1 MRLISLE
8 VLIRTLERERV
19 IRSEYAPVPWSWD
32 NVVIATQAVSTDLGR
47 VFRGAIR
54 SLGSDGRLVHL
65 EAIAASRS
73 RTGLPENRLPP
84 GIVDHL
90 GITDLWSHQA
100 EAFDRLTNGESTVIA
115 SGTASG
121 KSLCF
126 QLPILDAIDRHPGA
140 TALIIYPTKALAH
153 NQLRSFS
160 KLGSPNLIAAT
171 HDGDSSR
178 DRRLWVRRNANVVL
192 TNPEMVH
199 VSILPNHQRW
209 SSFLSRL
216 RYIVIDELHV
226 FRGVFGTNVGHML
239 RRLRR
244 IAAHHGAKPTFAFTS
259 ATIGDPALLAADLIA
274 GPVAAVVDDGSPRAE
289 RLVALWS
296 GSTGDPDHVTSASS
310 ESAMLAGE
318 FIGRGHRT
326 LTFCQSRQG
335 AESLTNQ
342 IKERLSPELA
352 AKVSTYRGGYLAT
365 ERREVEDR
373 LFDEELMG
381 VVATSA
387 LELGIDVGGLDV
399 AIINGFPGTVSSF
412 RQQIGRV
419 GRRDH
424 CSLAILVMGRNQ
436 LDQWFLSH
444 PTELFTRGP
453 ERVVINPSNPFV
465 LRPHLA
471 CAAHELPLSP
481 TDDHDLWAD
490 ALDDGVRDLVQVDL
504 MRIRNRRGVWTK
516 QSSPA
521 REISLRSGGGHVVRI
536 VDAAGELIGTV
547 NAERA
552 PSQVHPGARYVHQ
565 GQPWEILDLDLDA
578 REATARVDQRGA
590 IRTRAMSTNSIE
602 ITAEVERQTLGT
614 SMLYLGEVD
623 VVEQVTGYQVKD
635 RRGRVLTEHKL
646 DLPPTQL
653 LTTAF
658 WLTIG
663 ADAIT
668 AAGIS
673 TRQVAGTLHAIEHA
687 AIGVLPLFT
696 ICDRWDVGGLSTANH
711 HETAMPTI
719 FVYDG
724 VPGGAGV
731 AALGFDQ
738 AVAILNIARSV
749 ISGCSCEHG
758 CPGCVQS
765 PKCGNGN
772 EPLDKQGASALL
784 QVL

>member
-1 MRLISLE
+1 
-8 VLIRTLERERV
+8 
-19 IRSEYAPVPWSWD
+19 
-32 NVVIATQAVSTDLGR
+32 
-47 VFRGAIR
+47 
-54 SLGSDGRLVHL
+54 
-65 EAIAASRS
+65 
-73 RTGLPENRLPP
+73 
-84 GIVDHL
+84 
-90 GITDLWSHQA
+90 
-100 EAFDRLTNGESTVIA
+100 
-115 SGTASG
+115 
-121 KSLCF
+121 
-126 QLPILDAIDRHPGA
+126 
-140 TALIIYPTKALAH
+140 
-153 NQLRSFS
+153 
-160 KLGSPNLIAAT
+160 
-171 HDGDSSR
+171 
-178 DRRLWVRRNANVVL
+178 
-192 TNPEMVH
+192 
-199 VSILPNHQRW
+199 
-209 SSFLSRL
+209 
-216 RYIVIDELHV
+216 
-226 FRGVFGTNVGHML
+226 
-239 RRLRR
+239 
-244 IAAHHGAKPTFAFTS
+244 
-259 ATIGDPALLAADLIA
+259 
-274 GPVAAVVDDGSPRAE
+274 
-289 RLVALWS
+289 
-296 GSTGDPDHVTSASS
+296 
-310 ESAMLAGE
+310 MLAGE

-399 AIINGFPGTVSSF
+399 AIVNGFPGTVSSF

-424 CSLAILVMGRNQ
+424 CSLAIVVMGRNQ

-444 PTELFTRGP
+444 PTELFTRKP

-490 ALDDGVRDLVQVDL
+490 SLDDGVRDLVQVDL
-504 MRIRNRRGVWTK
+504 MRIRNHRGVWTR

-521 REISLRSGGGHVVRI
+521 REISLRSGGGHDVRI
-536 VDAAGELIGTV
+536 ADTAGELIGTV

-552 PSQVHPGARYVHQ
+552 PSQAHPGARYVHQ
-565 GQPWEILDLDLDA
+565 GQSWEILDLDLDA
-578 REATARVDQRGA
+578 REATARADQRGA

-602 ITAEVERQTLGT
+602 ITAEVEHQTLGT

-635 RRGRVLTEHKL
+635 RRGRLLAEHKL

-658 WLTIG
+658 WLTVG

-673 TRQVAGTLHAIEHA
+673 TRQVPGTLHAIEHA

-696 ICDRWDVGGLSTANH
+696 ICDRWDVGGLVNCQSSR
-711 HETAMPTI
+711 
-719 FVYDG
+719 DG
-724 VPGGAGV
+724 DADNLRIRRRTRRRRRCCPR
-731 AALGFDQ
+731 LRSGFGDTQ
-738 AVAILNIARSV
+738 HRKKRHLR
-749 ISGCSCEHG
+749 
-758 CPGCVQS
+758 
-765 PKCGNGN
+765 
-772 EPLDKQGASALL
+772 LFM
-784 QVL
+784 